1 MRYAPPCKGGEVMVY
16 VYLRP
21 MPGYCHEM
29 VSPNTDGSYT
39 IVINEALSD
48 EQKLEAY
55 SHALRHIEGCDF
67 SQEDVQEIEKE
78 AHEKRKIVQ

>member
-1 MRYAPPCKGGEVMVY
+1 MVY

-29 VSPNTDGSYT
+29 VSPNSDGSYT
-39 IVINEALSD
+39 VVINEALSD

-67 SQEDVQEIEKE
+67 GKENVQGIEKE
-78 AHEKRKIVQ
+78 AHEKGATATNSRPLRKR